1 MRMHALTDDIK
12 AMMERIK
19 VLIVDDEYYTR
30 KVIRTLLLA
39 LGCTK
44 IHEAS
49 DGASGLQAT
58 RSLAPDIVLLDWEM
72 PGIDGAEFVRRVRSP
87 EAFPLPNVPII
98 MLTGHGERSRV
109 MEAVRL
115 GVHEFLLKPV
125 SSNALQARILSVLTK
140 PRNMV
145 RRVLRAGAAQACDL
159 QARSRWLSA
168 RNRTL
173 HIRDRCKAENCGQCR
188 PEACLYDIRA
198 ISSGRARPCA
208 RRRGRACRTISSPS
222 IKARPRPAPSCS
234 MPR

>member
-1 MRMHALTDDIK
+1 MHALTDNIK
-12 AMMERIK
+12 AMMERTK

-39 LGCTK
+39 MGCTK

-49 DGASGLQAT
+49 DGASGLEAI
-58 RSLAPDIVLLDWEM
+58 RSLAPDVVLLDWEM

-140 PRNMV
+140 PRNMI
-145 RRVLRAGAAQACDL
+145 RRGAYYGPEP
-159 QARSRWLSA
+159 RKLSTYKPEA
-168 RNRTL
+168 
-173 HIRDRCKAENCGQCR
+173 DSYR
-188 PEACLYDIRA
+188 PETESYKPDASAKPKIASDVDH
-198 ISSGRARPCA
+198 
-208 RRRGRACRTISSPS
+208 
-222 IKARPRPAPSCS
+222 KPAY
-234 MPR
+234 MIFVQ